1 MIFST
6 INNKGGCGK
15 TTFSFHV
22 LTAIFGHFTL
32 LEIDNNNNTSQVYSN
47 STVLK
52 SNIVK
57 SVKLK
62 DGEAAFD
69 EAMFRLLEEYG
80 GNIIIDSG
88 GGDDTYKVTQLLLE
102 STNYDECIFI
112 IPLFS
117 NRAQLQNALDTY
129 ELVKDRKVIFV
140 LNGADKKEDF
150 VFWYGS
156 KEFDLP
162 SVDSKILNLPT
173 FFLPK
178 THLFDLAA
186 LNSEVLVDS
195 AQMASMYK
203 NTREAQEDISKISGG
218 DFTEYRRI
226 LGRYRISVQAKKYI
240 EDNFKTLENILK
252 TI

>member
-1 MIFST
+1 MIYSV

-15 TTFSFHV
+15 TTFSFHA
-22 LTAIFGHFTL
+22 LTAILGDFTL
-32 LEIDNNNNTSQVYSN
+32 LEIDNSNNSARVYSN
-47 STVLK
+47 SATLK
-52 SNIVK
+52 RNIVK
-57 SVKLK
+57 SVKLE

-69 EAMFRLLEEYG
+69 EAMFSLLAEDS
-80 GNIIIDSG
+80 GNIIVDTG
-88 GGDDTYKVTQLLLE
+88 GGDDTYRVTQLLLE
-102 STNYDECIFI
+102 STNYDECVFI

-140 LNGADKKEDF
+140 LNGANNKEDF

-156 KEFDLP
+156 SEYDLP
-162 SVDSKILNLPT
+162 SVDPKILNLPT

-186 LNSEVLVDS
+186 LSSEVLMDS
-195 AQMASMYK
+195 AQMASMYSS
-203 NTREAQEDISKISGG
+203 TREAQEDIAKIAAG

-226 LGRYRISVQAKKYI
+226 LGRYRISVQAKNYI
-240 EDNFKTLENILK
+240 EENFKNFKTVLK